1 MDEKELKRYYEMFTA
16 AWKLL
21 RVFKNLKTDEDRAR
35 INAAATDIYHKYQ
48 CKFMMDLIWAVF
60 DELDRRAGVG
70 TSKNKDRPWETDT
83 GFGR

>member
-60 DELDRRAGVG
+60 DELDRRTKIGKIARKLVD
-70 TSKNKDRPWETDT
+70 KDADDVRE
-83 GFGR
+83 